1 MIKKEFKI
9 SQVIL
14 PAESQELDTLLW
26 EVLWKP
32 LSFPRNIRE
41 KFTIEGKP
49 LEFTAK
55 HDGKLIGG
63 LVAYQ
68 TAPTEVEIR
77 HLAILKRKRPMGR
90 DFYDAIFLF
99 GKTNPNLE
107 YLEKKTGISSMKN
120 LKREIVLK
128 CKDLSFKHLS
138 ADIKPYLFNPE
149 GEGRYCFS
157 QTTYA
162 PFD

>member
-9 SQVIL
+9 SQVL
-14 PAESQELDTLLW
+14 LSAESQELDTLLW

-77 HLAILKRKRPMGR
+77 HLAILPEFERKGTGSALVRHLLSYASER
-90 DFYDAIFLF
+90 VCTRVYTIARNTSVDFFQKLGF
-99 GKTNPNLE
+99 TVNLQQKPSDHPAFTKHNITFHLME
-107 YLEKKTGISSMKN
+107 IYL
-120 LKREIVLK
+120 
-128 CKDLSFKHLS
+128 
-138 ADIKPYLFNPE
+138 
-149 GEGRYCFS
+149 
-157 QTTYA
+157 
-162 PFD
+162 